1 MVDKCLLFRT
11 LCSSSPSFQNCFL
24 NTRQEH
30 IRGAGTKVC
39 SQSTQELRHFSDF
52 LFLVCS
58 SPVGLL
64 RRQIPFSSSTWQIQ
78 TMEAL
83 NNTNNSNLY
92 SNGEVSPAKWSKAA
106 LLKASWKHFGRQWQ
120 SLRKFMKSPV
130 RGVHV
135 DV

>member
-1 MVDKCLLFRT
+1 MVDKCLLCRT
-11 LCSSSPSFQNCFL
+11 LCSSSPSFQNSFL
-24 NTRQEH
+24 KTKQKH
-30 IRGAGTKVC
+30 IQGDWYKVC
-39 SQSTQELRHFSDF
+39 SQSTQERRHFSDF
-52 LFLVCS
+52 LFLVCP

-64 RRQIPFSSSTWQIQ
+64 RRQIPFSSTWQIQ

-83 NNTNNSNLY
+83 KNTDNSNLY
-92 SNGEVSPAKWSKAA
+92 SNGEVSPAKWSKKAA

-135 DV
+135 DA